1 MESGYTPPDDFINM
15 VKGIRIELKSCRCCG
30 GDHDT
35 YDMKERNGIWKYVC
49 VGLDESGEFWPG
61 FPNKKGNKV
70 RSKHNAEKR
79 FAWKI
84 LKPED
89 KRDAARRILENK
101 AKDEEVNSKQD
112 EESTE
117 EINQVELA
125 PDDDYDDY
133 DEHDDYEGSDD
144 YEESDYSE
152 SYSMYTV
159 RVGGYY

>member
-1 MESGYTPPDDFINM
+1 MESGHTPPDDFINM

-89 KRDAARRILENK
+89 KRYAARRILEN
-101 AKDEEVNSKQD
+101 
-112 EESTE
+112 
-117 EINQVELA
+117 
-125 PDDDYDDY
+125 DYDDY

-159 RVGGYY
+159 RVGDYY